1 MRTGALAGRTALVTG
16 AAGGIGG
23 AIAAAFAHEGAA
35 LALAD
40 IDPDRLAEVA
50 VACRL
55 KSPAVTTHLA
65 DVSMQATATDVFTAA
80 SAAHGRIDILV
91 NCAGVG
97 DERDFVDLDPPT
109 WDRIMRINLRSVYLC
124 SRFVVPGMVA
134 RGWGRIINLASQMG
148 QKGGART
155 AHYAAAKAGV
165 LGLTKSL
172 ARELVGHNVLVNA
185 IAPGPIETGMLT
197 SLDKASQ
204 EGKRAALPLRRFGT
218 PDEVAPSAVL
228 LASDPGG
235 NLYVGQTL
243 CPNGGDVMT

>member
-1 MRTGALAGRTALVTG
+1 MGGALDGRTALVTG

-35 LALAD
+35 LALVD
-40 IDPDRLAEVA
+40 LDPDRLAVTA
-50 VACRL
+50 AACR
-55 KSPAVTTHLA
+55 SVASTVTTHHA
-65 DVSMQATATDVFTAA
+65 DVSTEVGAGDAFADAA
-80 SAAHGRIDILV
+80 AAHGRIDILV
-91 NCAGVG
+91 NCAGLG
-97 DERDFVDLDPPT
+97 DERAFIDIDPAT
-109 WDRIMRINLRSVYLC
+109 WDRIIRVNLRSVYLC
-124 SRFVVPGMVA
+124 SRLAAPGMVA
-134 RGWGRIINLASQMG
+134 RRWGRIINLASQMG

-185 IAPGPIETGMLT
+185 IAPGPVETDMLRR
-197 SLDKASQ
+197 LDEKSR
-204 EGKRAALPLRRFGT
+204 EHKRAVLPLGRFGT
-218 PDEVAPSAVL
+218 PAEVAPSAVL

-243 CPNGGDVMT
+243 CPNGGDVMW